1 MLDWLKGWL
10 NDFLG
15 WLLELLQ
22 WIPKKVFSVAM
33 DGIAKFFEAI
43 PVPGFVTDAQ
53 GYFNQIA
60 GQIIYFGDM
69 FQLSFGFKVMFAAL
83 LARFILRRIPIIG

>member
-1 MLDWLKGWL
+1 MLDWLKEWL
-10 NDFLG
+10 SDFTD

-22 WIPKKVFSVAM
+22 WIPKKIFSVAM

-43 PVPGFVTDAQ
+43 PVPGFMSQ
-53 GYFNQIA
+53 SQSYFNQIS
-60 GQIIYFGDM
+60 GQIIWFADM
-69 FQLSFGFKVMFAAL
+69 FQIGFGFKVIFAAL